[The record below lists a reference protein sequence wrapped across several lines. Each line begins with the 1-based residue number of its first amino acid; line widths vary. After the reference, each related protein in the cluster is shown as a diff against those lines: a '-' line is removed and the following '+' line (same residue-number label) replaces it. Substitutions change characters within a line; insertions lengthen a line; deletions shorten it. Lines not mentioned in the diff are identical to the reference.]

1 LTGFFQSLFNRKG
14 LRATGFLVLL
24 LALIYRLDLLPEPID
39 SRIRELSRIE
49 YQINAQ
55 NLEDFSGVTIRLAE
69 WKGALYAIKNEP
81 LLGHGPGLGHFALM
95 NAYDKLGFQVGRRF
109 EFNAH
114 NQYLQTALD
123 LGWPGTLLMILSVL
137 AIAYPYGSTRNRLV
151 LWFLVFFL
159 LSSITESTLLRQRGA
174 VMLALYLPLFGFIAP
189 KKVGNQA

>member
-1 LTGFFQSLFNRKG
+1 
-14 LRATGFLVLL
+14 
-24 LALIYRLDLLPEPID
+24 
-39 SRIRELSRIE
+39 
-49 YQINAQ
+49 
-55 NLEDFSGVTIRLAE
+55 
-69 WKGALYAIKNEP
+69 
-81 LLGHGPGLGHFALM
+81 
-95 NAYDKLGFQVGRRF
+95 VGRRF